1 MQWNINRTDGSS
13 IRFIWAYVQFQ
24 SMKEIQIVYWA
35 ESKPHVLDTGKIA
48 FEDRLTTTFDDNKFI
63 LKISNAKYNDSG
75 KYSIEVQ
82 LRTKEDTF
90 SAVTLIVH
98 GSFLIFVS
106 D

>member
-24 SMKEIQIVYWA
+24 SMNEMQIVYWA
-35 ESKPHVLDTGKIA
+35 NSKPHVLHNGKIT
-48 FEDRLTTTFDDNKFI
+48 FEDRLTTTFNDNKFN
-63 LKISNAKYNDSG
+63 LNISNAKYKDSG

-82 LRTKEDTF
+82 LITKEDAI

-98 GSFLIFVS
+98 GIFLNFF
-106 D
+106 